1 MQFKFCIKHK
11 EYVELQLK
19 PQLEKLKIRLGIR
32 DNSEDDLLNMLLE
45 DAEGEILDFCN
56 RDILP
61 DKAQVLQRELA
72 ITYYN
77 RIGSEG
83 EASRS
88 EGGVSVSYS
97 ADIPENIKSRLLA
110 FRRLKLVG
118 VANANKE

>member
-1 MQFKFCIKHK
+1 MA
-11 EYVELQLK
+11 
-19 PQLEKLKIRLGIR
+19 QLEKLKIRLGIS
-32 DNSEDDLLNMLLE
+32 DNSEDNLLNMLLE
-45 DAEGEILDFCN
+45 DAEGEILDYTN
-56 RDILP
+56 RDTLP
-61 DKAQVLQRELA
+61 IKAEALRRELA

-83 EASRS
+83 EACRS

-97 ADIPENIKSRLLA
+97 TEIPENIKSRLLA